1 MILLKDNGKFSDPMI
16 SAKTMTKILSG
27 NFEKSFLKCE
37 KMASRKMFRYF
48 LHANFIF
55 IVVLLISKH
64 TVILVQ
70 FEINLHF

>member
-1 MILLKDNGKFSDPMI
+1 
-16 SAKTMTKILSG
+16 
-27 NFEKSFLKCE
+27 
-37 KMASRKMFRYF
+37 MFRYF

-70 FEINLHF
+70 FEINLHFWVFQKPHPWKLIPNWTRNHMITYANNNDKVPY